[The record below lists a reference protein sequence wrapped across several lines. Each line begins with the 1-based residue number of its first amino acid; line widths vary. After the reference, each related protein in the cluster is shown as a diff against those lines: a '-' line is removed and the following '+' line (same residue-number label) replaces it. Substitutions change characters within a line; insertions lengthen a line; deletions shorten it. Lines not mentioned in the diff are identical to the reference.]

1 MWSSSF
7 FLGNFVG
14 PTASGIL
21 VDNYGFRFT
30 TVIFF
35 AVYCVNIVV
44 DAFELFYTVRIR
56 RKEEA
61 SEYERLK

>member
-21 VDNYGFRFT
+21 VDNYGFRMT
-30 TVIFF
+30 SLVFF
-35 AVYCVNIVV
+35 VVYCINIVV
-44 DAFELFYTVRIR
+44 DTFELIYTVRIR
-56 RKEEA
+56 RNEAYEE
-61 SEYERLK
+61 LK